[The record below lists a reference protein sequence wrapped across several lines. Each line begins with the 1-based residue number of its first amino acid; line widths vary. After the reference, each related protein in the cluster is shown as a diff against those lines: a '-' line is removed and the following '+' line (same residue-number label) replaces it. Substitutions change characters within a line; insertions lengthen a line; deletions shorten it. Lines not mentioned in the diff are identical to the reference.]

1 MSKERHDHTWRGKR
15 LGDMDKEEL
24 IDALIEANTKLMEGV
39 RKQIKDR
46 QSDIDF
52 ILNSRT

>member
-39 RKQIKDR
+39 RKQIKNR
-46 QSDIDF
+46 QADIDF
-52 ILNSRT
+52 IKNL